1 MQMKIWRFSSA
12 TVESHIYDCL
22 NLITKSLLKLIH
34 FLSQQVKGQKI
45 CGKLQSRDWQVHA
58 TGQEFTG
65 SLSLNLHNAESH
77 LL

>member
-1 MQMKIWRFSSA
+1 MPQCNLTYMIVSS
-12 TVESHIYDCL
+12 
-22 NLITKSLLKLIH
+22 LITKSLLKLIH